1 MIKCISSVA
10 VALKMSFLYFLFNR
24 PTFII
29 LYCLLQSQTH
39 KKIFS
44 FYEQLLPFI
53 ELHFSQYYDYYE
65 DSNIAYNLSITRQ
78 QENTITFVVFL
89 TFYSVAQD

>member
-10 VALKMSFLYFLFNR
+10 AALKMSFLYFLFNR

-29 LYCLLQSQTH
+29 LCCLLQSQTH

-89 TFYSVAQD
+89 TFYSVA